1 MNIVLWVISLA
12 FGLFIGA
19 AVSLSIFSKMLD
31 KSNNIGDSTST
42 FDDVC
47 SGMVQFSHRSTY
59 DSTEYKAQFFRDHGY
74 ASYDRPEVKKDHFEQ
89 LDDNDIPEDLPEV
102 DIPLFKPLP

>member
-1 MNIVLWVISLA
+1 MIDFLSFVLALGVG
-12 FGLFIGA
+12 FG
-19 AVSLSIFSKMLD
+19 VSCWIFGTLLD

-89 LDDNDIPEDLPEV
+89 LNDNDIPEDLPEV